1 MLPFTLLTHTNMNK
15 LDELLASEI
24 EIFYKSKI
32 PASARVQ
39 IKHSAD
45 AFKVFYDHW
54 NKETIEHHEEFK
66 ILLLNNK
73 NAVLGIAD
81 ISKGGLN
88 GTIVDPRIVLQTAL
102 KAHASGMILA
112 HNHPSSNPVP
122 SESDVAITK
131 KLAEAGKVMDIQV
144 LDHIILCG
152 DGSYYSLMDE
162 CRM

>member
-1 MLPFTLLTHTNMNK
+1 MNRQE
-15 LDELLASEI
+15 ELLASEV
-24 EIFYKSKI
+24 EIIYKSKI
-32 PASARVQ
+32 PASKRVQ

-45 AFKVFYDHW
+45 AFKVLWEHW
-54 NKETIEHHEEFK
+54 NKDTIEHHEEFK

-81 ISKGGLN
+81 ISKGGIN
-88 GTIVDPRIVLQTAL
+88 ATIIDARIVLQAAL
-102 KAHASGMILA
+102 KAHASGIILA
-112 HNHPSSNPVP
+112 HNHPSSNPTP

-152 DGSYYSLMDE
+152 DGTYYSLMDE